1 MLRNEG
7 RIEGVM
13 MNSTVCAVHT
23 GEITAP
29 FTVRE
34 SLREKNE
41 FCFGHVEYE
50 VGMKHVRSMDLYL
63 SSNR

>member
-1 MLRNEG
+1 
-7 RIEGVM
+7 